1 MRRRACGIKEVLSD
15 LIAFFANGID
25 SVPVERPQ
33 DIATVGKGIIEQ
45 WRRPTIRV
53 VVHGQDTSFMQACK
67 RGDQFLVTKG
77 PCKGAVAKI
86 LEVVSDSVAVVAD
99 NAFSGVIVMKSR
111 RTKMFQMR
119 PSKYCP
125 KSTRTWSIR
134 PSTHAWIR
142 MGASVSSPRAA
153 VA

>member
-1 MRRRACGIKEVLSD
+1 MRYKRGPSD

-33 DIATVGKGIIEQ
+33 DIATVGKGIIRTVEKADD
-45 WRRPTIRV
+45 RV
-53 VVHGQDTSFMQACK
+53 VVHGNGTSFMQACK

-99 NAFSGVIVMKSR
+99 NAFSGSD
-111 RTKMFQMR
+111 
-119 PSKYCP
+119 SNEE
-125 KSTRTWSIR
+125 STYEN
-134 PSTHAWIR
+134 
-142 MGASVSSPRAA
+142 VSDAPFKVCLLYTSPSPRDATLSRMPSSA
-153 VA
+153 